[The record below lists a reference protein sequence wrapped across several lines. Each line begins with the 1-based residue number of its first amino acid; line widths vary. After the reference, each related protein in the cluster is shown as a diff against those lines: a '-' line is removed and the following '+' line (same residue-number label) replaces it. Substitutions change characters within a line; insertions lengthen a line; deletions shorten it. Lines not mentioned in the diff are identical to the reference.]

1 MSQRD
6 FLQAFDGDAF
16 EAFQLVAFGDS
27 AVYTQAGVS
36 VGVACTVLVD
46 RGLRDYGDDP
56 APVAAGYTQITF
68 QLREVAPAR
77 GGRVVVDGETYV
89 LDRHEESDGS
99 ASRWVVLRA

>member
-1 MSQRD
+1 MSQRE

-16 EAFQLVAFGDS
+16 EAFREAGFGDS
-27 AVYTQAGVS
+27 AVYTSPGAT

-68 QLREVAPAR
+68 QLREVAPAH

-89 LDRHEESDGS
+89 LDGHEEKDGS